1 MPRYWWDGTSDSSE
15 RTAMP
20 FTAAEFFDV
29 FRRYNEAVWPLQF
42 LLAAAGLVV
51 VILALR
57 SHPRAGR
64 IAMLVVTLLWV
75 WMGVVYHFAFFRHIN
90 PAASLFGVVFVVQ
103 AALFLWLGVRAKHI
117 TIRVRHDGVGA
128 TGALLI
134 LYALVLYPVVGIL
147 AGHRYPAVPTF
158 GLPCPTTIL
167 TLGVLLWAEPALP
180 KSVVIIPALWSAVA
194 TVAAVQ
200 LGVPQDFGLTIAAMI
215 AVPILLFSRR
225 GHALATAT

>member
-1 MPRYWWDGTSDSSE
+1 
-15 RTAMP
+15 MP
-20 FTAAEFFDV
+20 FTAGEFFEV

-42 LLAAAGLVV
+42 LLVAAGLVV
-51 VILALR
+51 VVLAIR
-57 SHPRAGR
+57 SHPNAGR
-64 IAMLVVTLLWV
+64 IAMLVMALLWV

-103 AALFLWLGVRAKHI
+103 AALFVWLGARAKHV

-134 LYALVLYPVVGIL
+134 LYAFVLYPVVGLL

-158 GLPCPTTIL
+158 GVPCPTTIF
-167 TLGVLLWAEPALP
+167 TLGLLLWAEPPLP
-180 KSVVIIPALWSAVA
+180 RRVVIIPALWSAIA

-200 LGVPQDFGLTIAAMI
+200 LGVPQDFGLTMAAMI
-215 AVPILLFSRR
+215 AVPIILFSRR
-225 GHALATAT
+225 GETLATAT

>member
-1 MPRYWWDGTSDSSE
+1 
-15 RTAMP
+15 MP

-64 IAMLVVTLLWV
+64 IAMLVMALLWV
-75 WMGVVYHFAFFRHIN
+75 WMGVVYHVAFFRRIN
-90 PAASLFGVVFVVQ
+90 PTASLFGVVFVMQ
-103 AALFLWLGVRAKHI
+103 AALFIWLGTRAKHI
-117 TIRVRHDGVGA
+117 AIRVRRDGVGA

-134 LYALVLYPVVGIL
+134 LYALVLYPVVGFL
-147 AGHRYPAVPTF
+147 AGHRYPAAPTF
-158 GLPCPTTIL
+158 GLPCPTTIF
-167 TLGVLLWAEPALP
+167 TLGLLLWVESPLP
-180 KSVVIIPALWSAVA
+180 RSVVIVPALWSAVA

-200 LGVPQDFGLTIAAMI
+200 LGVPQDFGLTVAAVIAI
-215 AVPILLFSRR
+215 PIILFSRR
-225 GHALATAT
+225 GNALAAAT